1 LHHLPQHIEDQWV
14 KDLKSGDIQAF
25 NELFGYYG
33 QRLYHFSYRY
43 LRSEDECEELVQEVF
58 TRVWEKRSELRE
70 DLSFRSYIFTIAFNI
85 IRKYFRSRVQEKTYY
100 ESRMMEDFQLETSQ
114 KINFNSLK
122 SRLDALVSLLPMRR
136 REIFM
141 KSRMEGLSIKEIA
154 NEMRISKKTVENQLT
169 EALKFIRSHLTDE
182 RIAGI
187 LFLYLF
193 IL

>member
-1 LHHLPQHIEDQWV
+1 LHSLPHHIEEQWV
-14 KDLKSGDIQAF
+14 KNLKNGDIQAF

-33 QRLYHFSYRY
+33 QRLYYFSYRY
-43 LRSEDECEELVQEVF
+43 LRSEAECEELVQEVF
-58 TRVWEKRSELRE
+58 TRVWDKRSEIKE

-85 IRKYFRSRVQEKTYY
+85 IRKYFRSRVQARSYS
-100 ESRMMEDFQLETSQ
+100 ESLIMEDFQLETSQ

-122 SRLDALVSLLPMRR
+122 SRLDTLVSMLPLRR
-136 REIFM
+136 REIFV
-141 KSRMEGLSIKEIA
+141 KSRMEGLSVKEIA
-154 NEMRISKKTVENQLT
+154 SDMKISKKTVENQLT

-182 RIAGI
+182 RMAGI